1 MDHSEQKMNDCIPF
15 LTMLGDE
22 NRQKIMFILSEEAE
36 LTVTQ
41 LTERLTL
48 SRPAVSHH
56 LKLLYDNH
64 LVSVRKAA
72 NERYY
77 RFNFE
82 YVRDTLTE
90 LLDTVNEQIEKR
102 DTRKDEAQ

>member
-1 MDHSEQKMNDCIPF
+1 MENQSEQRMNDCIPF
-15 LTMLGDE
+15 FTMLGDE
-22 NRQKIMFILSEEAE
+22 NRQRIMFILSNVDE

-56 LKLLYDNH
+56 LKLLHDAG
-64 LVSVRKAA
+64 LVSVRKSA

-82 YVRDTLTE
+82 YVREVLAD
-90 LLDTVNEQIEKR
+90 LLEIVDKQIEKR
-102 DTRKDEAQ
+102 K